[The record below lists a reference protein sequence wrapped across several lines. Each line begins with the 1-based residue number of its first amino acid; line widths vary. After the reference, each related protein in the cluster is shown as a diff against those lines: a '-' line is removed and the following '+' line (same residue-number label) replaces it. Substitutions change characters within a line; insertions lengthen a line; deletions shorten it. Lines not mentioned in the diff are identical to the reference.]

1 MTYERLE
8 TDLLPA
14 GTGFPNAGGSA
25 VEGEVPGENALTVG
39 AAVPAPVAGAEAP
52 EEGALTVGA
61 AVPVPVA
68 GAEAPEEGALTV
80 GAAVVDGSVWS
91 VGADGTLALATS
103 EFAPA
108 L

>member
-1 MTYERLE
+1 VTYERLE

-14 GTGFPNAGGSA
+14 GTALPEAGGSA
-25 VEGEVPGENALTVG
+25 VEGEV
-39 AAVPAPVAGAEAP
+39 P

-61 AVPVPVA
+61 AVPVA
-68 GAEAPEEGALTV
+68 GAEVPEEGALTV

-103 EFAPA
+103 ESAPA